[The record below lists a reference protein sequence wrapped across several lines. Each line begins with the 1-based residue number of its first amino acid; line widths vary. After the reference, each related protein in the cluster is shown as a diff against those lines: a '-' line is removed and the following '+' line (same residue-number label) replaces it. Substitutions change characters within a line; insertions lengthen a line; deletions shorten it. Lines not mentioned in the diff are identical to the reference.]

1 MVPAESASLVFP
13 IDVIHL
19 AGNMPDFTT
28 SSPIGPVSGH
38 LSLHMRK
45 HAVDMVNLVCRLVL
59 PRWLVVR
66 ALVVTVFLL
75 LRESRNASQTQP
87 QHNDYY
93 QFLHSEL
100 HLFAEFDVTGRC
112 SFEALCAKLAK
123 LGQKIAEGFKTGDV

>member
-1 MVPAESASLVFP
+1 KPVYKLNKKIGINTSGNNVWEENANEFQGVQFVVNVFDLTAQMVPAESASLVFP

-66 ALVVTVFLL
+66 ALVVTVFLF

-87 QHNDYY
+87 QHND
-93 QFLHSEL
+93 
-100 HLFAEFDVTGRC
+100 
-112 SFEALCAKLAK
+112 
-123 LGQKIAEGFKTGDV
+123 